1 MSHSKSAWT
10 YSLALVAIA
19 VVSLALKFLIV
30 RSDVALS
37 TTSVSV
43 KLAAIAEAR
52 GMKTNLR
59 PIFGGLAM
67 FASKD
72 GCELAVQAMP
82 PSGEVDQ
89 VAAGDFRT
97 FKRLRYSFE
106 GVLSDAKP
114 QLRPLATYQWARA
127 LNRVGIATAWRPLL
141 LVGDNG
147 HCPAELTDFGDVSD
161 VLRQQVGSAA
171 RT

>member
-1 MSHSKSAWT
+1 MSHNKSVWT
-10 YSLALVAIA
+10 SSLALVAIV

-43 KLAAIAEAR
+43 KLAAMAEAR
-52 GMKTNLR
+52 GMTVKLR
-59 PIFGGLAM
+59 PIFGGLGM
-67 FASKD
+67 FASK
-72 GCELAVQAMP
+72 GECELAARAMP

-89 VAAGDFRT
+89 LAAGDFRAYA
-97 FKRLRYSFE
+97 RLRYSFE
-106 GVLSDAKP
+106 GVLSDIKP
-114 QLRPLATYQWARA
+114 QVRPLATYQWARA

-147 HCPAELTDFGDVSD
+147 HCPAALTDFGAISD
-161 VLRQQVGSAA
+161 TLRQEVGSRVKA
-171 RT
+171 